1 MMGSLSMAVV
11 TLSGTKPRPQQYVCI
26 ALPINLCLHSFFF
39 LRDLLLPL
47 PTRLPSS
54 EMDDQ
59 FDSKTETFLKWL
71 NHAGVQIS
79 AKAEL
84 TDLRADGRGRALGMW
99 LLSRCFPTRYGYC
112 MQYDKTFFMSH
123 YHTVFV
129 IGFRLIN
136 FSVAKGD
143 FAEDELI
150 FSVPRTSTLSVKAAL
165 PELLSD
171 MQDVSAEGVNAM
183 PGWAVSGILYI
194 LRF

>member
-1 MMGSLSMAVV
+1 MGSLSMAVV

-39 LRDLLLPL
+39 SRDLLLPL

-99 LLSRCFPTRYGYC
+99 LLSRCFPTCYGYY

-129 IGFRLIN
+129 IRIPANKF
-136 FSVAKGD
+136 
-143 FAEDELI
+143 
-150 FSVPRTSTLSVKAAL
+150 LSRQGRFCRRRVDL
-165 PELLSD
+165 QRPSNEHL
-171 MQDVSAEGVNAM
+171 ERE
-183 PGWAVSGILYI
+183 SGITGI
-194 LRF
+194 TIGQAGCFG